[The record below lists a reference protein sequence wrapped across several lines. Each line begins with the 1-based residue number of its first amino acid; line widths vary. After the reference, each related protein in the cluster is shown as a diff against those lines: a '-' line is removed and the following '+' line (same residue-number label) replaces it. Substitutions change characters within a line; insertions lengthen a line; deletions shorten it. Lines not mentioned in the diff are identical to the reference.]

1 MLKTKIELVT
11 LKDVQK
17 FVNIVSKLQGD
28 IFLKD
33 GENFCVSAKSIM
45 GAIAA
50 LEWNT
55 LYCYSNIDISYEIR
69 DFIVD

>member
-1 MLKTKIELVT
+1 MFKTKIELVT

-17 FVNIVSKLQGD
+17 FVNIVSKIKGD